1 MSVRRPRTLEEEHE
15 ITASPQFTRL
25 LIVAYL
31 TAGALGLLCGIAWV
45 TYQLVAHIVR

>member
-15 ITASPQFTRL
+15 TTGSPQFTRL

-45 TYQLVAHIVR
+45 MYQLVAHIVR